1 MLSAASEL
9 LEYVEE
15 HLRARREELLR
26 STQALLETVE
36 ARLDMP
42 ELRRLR
48 GENFNAFQ
56 VLGLDYSED
65 AHSRFIAELLDPR
78 GSHGQRRTFLDLFLS
93 QVGRADRLNV
103 RNATVKREKSFGRVV
118 MDGASSKGGRVDIFI
133 TDGSRHISIENKIG
147 TDEGDEQ
154 VTRYC
159 KAPGNFVLFLT
170 VDGKPARRKGLP
182 NYSPIS
188 YPEHILP
195 WLEACQRH
203 ASHSPVL
210 RETIKHYIISVRRMT
225 GSFNMHQSDKQ
236 IGDAI
241 RQHPAAAIAIRDT
254 LPAVLSEELAALVE
268 EVEKRMQEEGEG
280 SEWTITVEPLEQKYG
295 GLYVMRESWGGTRVT
310 WAGDSRMKEASC
322 LGIRRPKES
331 SDPWEG
337 ATGFRESFPGMK
349 GSGSGEWPYW
359 RSVDAPFTE
368 ERGFTCLLDN
378 DWRKDFANEVVRE
391 LVELARYCDEKL
403 GNGSS

>member
-9 LEYVEE
+9 LESVEE
-15 HLRARREELLR
+15 HLRTRREELLR
-26 STQALLETVE
+26 STQALLETAE

-48 GENFNAFQ
+48 GENFNVFQ
-56 VLGLDYSED
+56 VLGLDYSEN

-78 GSHGQRRTFLDLFLS
+78 GSHGQRRTFLELFLN
-93 QVGRADRLNV
+93 QVGRADRLNA

-170 VDGKPARRKGLP
+170 VDGKPARRSRKELP

-203 ASHSPVL
+203 AFNPPVL

-254 LPAVLSEELAALVE
+254 IDAVLSEELAALVE
-268 EVEKRMQEEGEG
+268 EVEKRMQEDGKG
-280 SEWTITVEPLEQKYG
+280 SEWAIQVRPVEQSYG
-295 GLYVMRESWGGTRVT
+295 
-310 WAGDSRMKEASC
+310 AST
-322 LGIRRPKES
+322 S
-331 SDPWEG
+331 SVQAG
-337 ATGFRESFPGMK
+337 ATPG
-349 GSGSGEWPYW
+349 S
-359 RSVDAPFTE
+359 
-368 ERGFTCLLDN
+368 RGPGIH
-378 DWRKDFANEVVRE
+378 A
-391 LVELARYCDEKL
+391 
-403 GNGSS
+403 